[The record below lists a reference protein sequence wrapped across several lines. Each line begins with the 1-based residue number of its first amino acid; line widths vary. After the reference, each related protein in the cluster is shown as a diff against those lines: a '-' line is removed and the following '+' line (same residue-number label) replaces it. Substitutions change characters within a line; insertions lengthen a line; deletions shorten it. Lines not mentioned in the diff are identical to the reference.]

1 MDINSMIDREFT
13 EAMRGYKKEE
23 VDDVLDSVAR
33 EYAQLKKENE
43 DLEKKL
49 QVCADKIREYRED
62 EDALKDALLGAQKAG
77 KAVIA
82 EANEKASVI
91 IQEAEDTAA
100 DRRQEA
106 DDYVADKKAE
116 AEKIIADAL
125 EEKKRIEE
133 EAQKAKDDIHAQM
146 EIQTELD
153 KEVLDRTKREAEDF
167 RTRIIMEYN
176 NHIEF
181 IKKIPEQ
188 CFNEFVLSNSQN
200 HSSSALRE
208 LIAAQQGIQTP
219 SVPDLGDMIA
229 KEPEQTAEERDSD
242 VKVVESLS
250 GIEVRESDS
259 EEEIVEEETAQ
270 ADEMPEEKTET
281 QGITFGTAGNEN
293 EKTEE
298 EKEEPSFG
306 SFTVENAFGSD
317 DDEDEDDDD
326 AGEEESSG
334 LPDFLS
340 SKPMRTN
347 NGSSRYDK
355 LEFGS
360 NNNNNNFNNRNKK
373 KRR

>member
-1 MDINSMIDREFT
+1 MDINTIINREFT

-23 VDDVLDSVAR
+23 VDEVLDSVTR
-33 EYAQLKKENE
+33 EFAQIKKENE

-77 KAVIA
+77 KAIISD
-82 EANEKASVI
+82 ANEKSAAI
-91 IQEAEDTAA
+91 IKEAEDEAA

-106 DDYVADKKAE
+106 DDYVADRKAE

-125 EEKKRIEE
+125 AEKKRIED

-146 EIQTELD
+146 VIQTQLD
-153 KEVLDRTKREAEDF
+153 EEILDRTKREAEDF

-200 HSSSALRE
+200 HNSVALRE

-219 SVPDLGDMIA
+219 SVPDLADA
-229 KEPEQTAEERDSD
+229 VAEEPEEDEERDSD

-259 EEEIVEEETAQ
+259 EEVEEEEEQTAETD
-270 ADEMPEEKTET
+270 AEDEAEREEKSSAVT
-281 QGITFGTAGNEN
+281 
-293 EKTEE
+293 
-298 EKEEPSFG
+298 G
-306 SFTVENAFGSD
+306 SFTVENAFGDD
-317 DDEDEDDDD
+317 DDEG
-326 AGEEESSG
+326 GESG
-334 LPDFLS
+334 TGIPDFLS
-340 SKPMRTN
+340 AKPTRTN
-347 NGSSRYDK
+347 NGSSKYDK

-360 NNNNNNFNNRNKK
+360 NNSGNNFNYHNKK
-373 KRR
+373 KKR